1 MRDKVVSL
9 YNLLFFKYWFLIL
22 FFSLWKFYG
31 FAHPTAW
38 EGKAPGWIKSFLK
51 GPGGSWSPR
60 LLPGPACEGWSGDH
74 PSPGLRGSPGS
85 HWAAVCVARSP
96 GLAQVLH
103 STRMPLPPAPHTH
116 TLSVASFLHH
126 GRGQAC
132 PPATSHQLW
141 RVESRSRGSRCRRL
155 MQAARQPL
163 CFPGEKWCCWIW
175 SSCLAG
181 DRLPPTA
188 AGVCCSQRQRA
199 AEKMVQRPTRLPEHT
214 DAYSFCV
221 FRTCMKLATEE
232 ENFHSWRVQECIH

>member
-1 MRDKVVSL
+1 MRDKVISL

-103 STRMPLPPAPHTH
+103 STRMPLPPRHPPTHTH
-116 TLSVASFLHH
+116 SPWPASCTMGEGRRVLPLSPTSYGEWSLGPGEAGVGGWCRRPDSRCVSLGRSDAVGSGVPVWSVIGCHPQQRVFAAPR
-126 GRGQAC
+126 GRGRQRR
-132 PPATSHQLW
+132 W
-141 RVESRSRGSRCRRL
+141 SRGPHVSL
-155 MQAARQPL
+155 NIQTPTPSAFSGL
-163 CFPGEKWCCWIW
+163 VW
-175 SSCLAG
+175 S
-181 DRLPPTA
+181 
-188 AGVCCSQRQRA
+188 
-199 AEKMVQRPTRLPEHT
+199 
-214 DAYSFCV
+214 
-221 FRTCMKLATEE
+221 
-232 ENFHSWRVQECIH
+232 